1 MKCRYKY
8 CRFGGEVDK
17 SQAVKD
23 GNQYYHKE
31 CYQEKEDKAKIR
43 QLYVEYID
51 KNVNYSILN
60 RTINNIV
67 NSKGISSDF
76 LLFTVMYIV
85 SNKMNINTPMGL
97 YYYIDNQ
104 RIKDA
109 YNEYKLKERAKKLNP
124 LSAKTIVNEVKEY
137 RIQENKGWASILR

>member
-1 MKCRYKY
+1 
-8 CRFGGEVDK
+8 
-17 SQAVKD
+17 
-23 GNQYYHKE
+23 
-31 CYQEKEDKAKIR
+31 
-43 QLYVEYID
+43 
-51 KNVNYSILN
+51 
-60 RTINNIV
+60 
-67 NSKGISSDF
+67 
-76 LLFTVMYIV
+76 MYIV